1 MDIRSIEAKKRL
13 VEEKREQINRAIGK
27 RDSIVERLA
36 KEFGVTIEEAPNK
49 LQELIAKRDK
59 IETKL
64 EKIEEELNNYD
75 W

>member
-64 EKIEEELNNYD
+64 EKIEEELSNYD

>member
-1 MDIRSIEAKKRL
+1 MDIRSIESKKRL

-36 KEFGVTIEEAPNK
+36 KEFNVSIEDAPSK

>member
-1 MDIRSIEAKKRL
+1 MDIRSIESKKKL

-36 KEFGVTIEEAPNK
+36 KEFNVSIEDAPSK

-59 IETKL
+59 IENKL

>member
-1 MDIRSIEAKKRL
+1 M
-13 VEEKREQINRAIGK
+13 
-27 RDSIVERLA
+27 ERLA
-36 KEFGVTIEEAPNK
+36 KEFNVSIEDAPSK

>member
-1 MDIRSIEAKKRL
+1 MDIRSIESKKRL

-36 KEFGVTIEEAPNK
+36 KEFNVSIEDAPSK

-59 IETKL
+59 METKL

>member
-36 KEFGVTIEEAPNK
+36 KEFNVTIEEAPAK
-49 LQELIAKRDK
+49 LQELIAKRTK

-64 EKIEEELNNYD
+64 DKIEEELNNYD

>member
-1 MDIRSIEAKKRL
+1 MDIRSIESKKRL

-36 KEFGVTIEEAPNK
+36 KEFNVSIEDAPSK

-64 EKIEEELNNYD
+64 GKIEEELNNYD

>member
-1 MDIRSIEAKKRL
+1 MDIRSIEAKKKL

-36 KEFGVTIEEAPNK
+36 KEFSVTIEEAPNK

>member
-1 MDIRSIEAKKRL
+1 MDIRSIESKKRL

-36 KEFGVTIEEAPNK
+36 KEFNVTIEEAPSK
-49 LQELIAKRDK
+49 LQELIAKREK

-64 EKIEEELNNYD
+64 DKIEEELSNYD